1 MASVFSSQRA
11 GLLVSPYFDERRR
24 RESKINAQALDLDDI
39 RCMRMCFALS
49 FGSTEIRGY
58 SLSLSRGFIVQAF
71 LVIVPVAE
79 L

>member
-1 MASVFSSQRA
+1 
-11 GLLVSPYFDERRR
+11 
-24 RESKINAQALDLDDI
+24 
-39 RCMRMCFALS
+39 MRMLVCFALS

-58 SLSLSRGFIVQAF
+58 SLSLTRGFNVQAF